1 MRKLMLVVGLA
12 AVVGCAGSKK
22 ELAAKDAEAAK
33 YKQAAAEQSGKVT
46 ALESKVNALQ
56 QQTKSLQQENA
67 ALQAKANDLQTRL
80 TGTSAEKSEMQSR
93 LAVRLNEQLLFKE
106 NSSKLAPESKH
117 ALDSLADAIAQ
128 LKGKA
133 IIVGGFTDDKEGGA
147 GKDANAKRWQLST
160 ARGLEIAKYLAGRG
174 LDPALIA
181 VAGFG
186 AGRPVAP
193 NDSLA
198 NRALNRRAE
207 IALLPSDLQ
216 LGTVDVE
223 KATLKENK

>member
-1 MRKLMLVVGLA
+1 
-12 AVVGCAGSKK
+12 
-22 ELAAKDAEAAK
+22 
-33 YKQAAAEQSGKVT
+33 
-46 ALESKVNALQ
+46 
-56 QQTKSLQQENA
+56 
-67 ALQAKANDLQTRL
+67 
-80 TGTSAEKSEMQSR
+80 
-93 LAVRLNEQLLFKE
+93 LAVRLNEQMLFKE

-133 IIVGGFTDDKEGGA
+133 IIVGGFTDDKEGGT
-147 GKDANAKRWQLST
+147 GKDANVKRWQLST
-160 ARGLEIAKYLAGRG
+160 ARALEIAKYLAGRG

-186 AGRPVAP
+186 EGRPVAP

-216 LGTVDVE
+216 LGTMDVE
-223 KATLKENK
+223 KAKLKKSK